1 MNLLR
6 SKKLVSTLPNCF
18 RTQKKNHHSGKK
30 LTHEIF
36 ENEKCLDKFEDLQKN
51 KIIYKKDHKEYLKL
65 YKCYRPGYAK
75 LIVERSNPFNF
86 EIYWKLTEE
95 SSVCVSNEAGSKV
108 KNFTQTLW
116 KLKREL
122 AKLTGCLEVGQP
134 NGSQH
139 IRKVNED
146 GEVKGAV
153 PKVHL
158 KNILDEGRQQEEGHV
173 ERIPEKTQAQQNTL
187 SPISNSPQNN
197 QKGTK
202 KKKNSYTKFYK
213 IWESFLSHKERNN
226 VKEEKIWLEIL
237 RRNFLKAEFFGE
249 NKKKDFLF
257 FENILTSLLLRPH
270 IFISVLNS
278 LHCVFFDAKVGVSP
292 GMTPISSSGP
302 VRSASD
308 LRVNNFP
315 GGETSP
321 SHNSPTSASLHLV
334 DPQKGEQ
341 KNDDTSA
348 TTYTTHEAERAD
360 ERSLHE
366 QDNSRERENHGR
378 EMSEDIPSNE
388 TCAQI
393 RRYILN
399 YLFNIYYEKH
409 LGLQNMQ
416 RTFELHQA
424 YKIRYCKKEKTSYKF
439 IASREV
445 ELESNDIILIKCGHM
460 KDSFLVGV
468 LKKIQKARDFSIL
481 FMNVKRYICVNKG
494 GDGTKLYEEIDISEE
509 YVESYLNR
517 SSGRAHE
524 LSFAAAAQ
532 GGKSPQIHNACG
544 EHTIGDDAHG
554 EHNNHDR
561 SCEDP
566 PQQPPHTEDP
576 NVHEAVTLAVHL
588 NTISNRIKVSMLSL
602 FERRKE
608 SPHSELLQLLL
619 NEEKN
624 SSSVV
629 SPHEVTNMCIG
640 VHHDGNYNFLIQE
653 AIHKFLESRKKEIHF
668 FDLVNKD
675 LIKNDKVVGKLYRRL
690 KNSPEEF
697 SRMCTMY
704 RRFDVY
710 QKGVLQDILINEGGV
725 PVHLIRGA
733 PGSGKSDLISF
744 IIYFL
749 TLDRKNNIFV
759 GTSKHISVQ
768 NVRQKL
774 LHLNL
779 CLNRDT
785 IHRANNQ
792 KSDIYIDTIY
802 QAFKIKDKKIKH
814 LIIDEA
820 SSLSEYSSLICLNL
834 NCDFVYAFGDDK
846 QLTFHSLINEK
857 KRLQINYLSI
867 FEKLSHYKNAKC
879 HSLLIQYR
887 LIFPMYLF
895 TSFYFYE
902 RKLIASKKIMDDFFP
917 SREKTNRVVDTKVED
932 VAKEHPT
939 HLNWDNLFQH
949 CTVPIL
955 FIDTYHGEAANDQT
969 YEFKINYSYVNP
981 FEAQIIMKLVQ
992 MLKLENQKN
1001 VTILTPYTGQ
1011 KLYIQSLLRNG
1022 YLGDVTNPHDPIL
1035 YHDEKEN
1042 KETCTNVMYQKVA
1055 GTAEGMFFRGE
1066 HSSTPIRDTDLS
1078 ADWNHGQMLELFNKG
1093 NMGGRTHGLSGI
1105 SREENIHHVVLPH
1118 NPSNEGV
1125 FQTDHPSGGAPLFG
1139 NILLKRFPPNGEI
1152 MGENNFHPSEKV
1164 LPTTSQLPPN
1174 GRTISRYNMWNNRS
1188 HSYNQAFREHQQID
1202 PNVNILHRN
1211 VHTIDSYQGCE
1222 NDFIIISTVRSNDKN
1237 VLGFLNDEKRLNVL
1251 LTRMKKGIIIVG
1263 NSNTLQNNFFWKE
1276 FISFLDFFNS
1286 RKSAFTLPFLRNSK

>member
-6 SKKLVSTLPNCF
+6 GTRLVSTLPNCF
-18 RTQKKNHHSGKK
+18 RTHTKNHHSGKK

-95 SSVCVSNEAGSKV
+95 SSVWVSNDACRKV

-116 KLKREL
+116 KLKEEL
-122 AKLTGCLEVGQP
+122 AKLSGP
-134 NGSQH
+134 H
-139 IRKVNED
+139 IRKVKED
-146 GEVKGAV
+146 GQVRGAP
-153 PKVHL
+153 PKVDL
-158 KNILDEGRQQEEGHV
+158 KNISDGARQQDEHIQ
-173 ERIPEKTQAQQNTL
+173 RIPEKTL
-187 SPISNSPQNN
+187 SPSSNSPQNN
-197 QKGTK
+197 QKGT

-226 VKEEKIWLEIL
+226 FKEEKICFEIL
-237 RRNFLKAEFFGE
+237 RKNFLKAQFFGE

-278 LHCVFFDAKVGVSP
+278 LHSVFFDVKVGLSP
-292 GMTPISSSGP
+292 RVASISSSTPIRNG
-302 VRSASD
+302 SS
-308 LRVNNFP
+308 LLVNNFP
-315 GGETSP
+315 GGETP
-321 SHNSPTSASLHLV
+321 RSHTSHTSAPLHLV
-334 DPQKGEQ
+334 DPQKGGQ
-341 KNDDTSA
+341 KNGVASES
-348 TTYTTHEAERAD
+348 TYTSYEEDHSEGI
-360 ERSLHE
+360 SPHE
-366 QDNSRERENHGR
+366 QDNSRERKTL
-378 EMSEDIPSNE
+378 EDIPPNE
-388 TCAQI
+388 TSAQI

-409 LGLQNMQ
+409 VGLQNMQ

-424 YKIRYCKKEKTSYKF
+424 YKLRYCKKEKTVYKF
-439 IASREV
+439 IASSQV
-445 ELESNDIILIKCGHM
+445 ELESNDIVLIKCAQM
-460 KDSFLVGV
+460 SNSFLVGV
-468 LKKIQKARDFSIL
+468 VKKVQRAKDFSIL
-481 FMNVKRYICVNKG
+481 FMNVKRYICGNKG
-494 GDGTKLYEEIDISEE
+494 GDGTKLYEEMDISEE

-517 SSGRAHE
+517 RSGSVQE
-524 LSFAAAAQ
+524 LSFAAASR
-532 GGKSPQIHNACG
+532 GRSPHIDNSYR
-544 EHTIGDDAHG
+544 ENTITDNTCLDHVNRD
-554 EHNNHDR
+554 HSFVHH
-561 SCEDP
+561 
-566 PQQPPHTEDP
+566 PQEPPHVDDP

-588 NTISNRIKVSMLSL
+588 NTISNRIKYSMMSL
-602 FERRKE
+602 FEKRKD
-608 SPHSELLQLLL
+608 SPNSELLQLLL
-619 NEEKN
+619 NERKN
-624 SSSVV
+624 SSFVV
-629 SPHEVTNMCIG
+629 PPQEVTNMCIG

-668 FDLVNKD
+668 FDMVNKD
-675 LIKNDKVVGKLYRRL
+675 LIKRDKIVGKLHRRL

-697 SRMCTMY
+697 SRMCSLY
-704 RRFDVY
+704 KRFDVY
-710 QKGVLQDILINEGGV
+710 QKGILQDILINEGGV
-725 PVHLIRGA
+725 PVHLVRGA

-749 TLDRKNNIFV
+749 TLERKNNIFV

-768 NVRQKL
+768 NIRQKL

-779 CLNRDT
+779 SLNRDT
-785 IHRANNQ
+785 MHRPNNQ

-902 RKLIASKKIMDDFFP
+902 RKLIASKKIMDDFFQSGGNP
-917 SREKTNRVVDTKVED
+917 STVIGPKVED
-932 VAKEHPT
+932 VGEDAEKEQPMY
-939 HLNWDNLFQH
+939 LNWNNLFQQ
-949 CTVPIL
+949 CTFPIL
-955 FIDTYHGEAANDQT
+955 FIDTYHGKSNDET
-969 YEFKINYSYVNP
+969 FEYKVNYSYVNQ
-981 FEAQIIMKLVQ
+981 FEAQIIIKLVQ
-992 MLKLENQKN
+992 MLNLENQKN

-1022 YLGDVTNPHDPIL
+1022 YPGNRTHPNDPIF
-1035 YHDEKEN
+1035 YRDEKEN
-1042 KETCTNVMYQKVA
+1042 KETCTNVMYQRVD
-1055 GTAEGMFFRGE
+1055 GRSGGIFFRGE
-1066 HSSTPIRDTDLS
+1066 NSTTPRGDTDSS
-1078 ADWNHGQMLELFNKG
+1078 AHWSYGQMFELFNKG
-1093 NMGGRTHGLSGI
+1093 NNAGRTNGLSGI
-1105 SREENIHHVVLPH
+1105 SREENILPFDLPG
-1118 NPSNEGV
+1118 NTCNEGV
-1125 FQTDHPSGGAPLFG
+1125 FQTDYPSGGPLFG
-1139 NILLKRFPPNGEI
+1139 NILSKRFPPNGEI
-1152 MGENNFHPSEKV
+1152 MGANNFPPSEKV
-1164 LPTTSQLPPN
+1164 FSTTSQLSPN
-1174 GRTISRYNMWNNRS
+1174 GTTISRHNKWTNQS
-1188 HSYNQAFREHQQID
+1188 HSKYQQSKENAQVD
-1202 PNVNILHRN
+1202 PSINILHRN

-1263 NSNTLQNNFFWKE
+1263 NSNTLRNNFFWKE